1 MDSGPVDGSLVQQ
14 MFSRLS
20 RSRHNKINFV
30 VINLFDG
37 IEIKL
42 DIKEHEERVTPCRFV
57 SLRLLLF
64 RNTAGCHSSAES
76 SFIVRNFIAAAAKD
90 LSPRRADEEEEDHH
104 Q

>member
-20 RSRHNKINFV
+20 RSRHEINFV

-42 DIKEHEERVTPCRFV
+42 DIKEHEERVTGYT
-57 SLRLLLF
+57 L
-64 RNTAGCHSSAES
+64 
-76 SFIVRNFIAAAAKD
+76 
-90 LSPRRADEEEEDHH
+90 
-104 Q
+104 